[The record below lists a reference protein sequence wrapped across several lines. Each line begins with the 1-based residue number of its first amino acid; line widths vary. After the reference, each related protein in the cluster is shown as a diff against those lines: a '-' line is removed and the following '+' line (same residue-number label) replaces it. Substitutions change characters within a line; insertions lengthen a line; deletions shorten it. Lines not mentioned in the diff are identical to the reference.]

1 MGILKVMRE
10 EVKPLIYK
18 QENPEPQVQSIDKLS
33 ASEKVEISKEPDE
46 EYYDEEDDK
55 KYSMS

>member
-1 MGILKVMRE
+1 
-10 EVKPLIYK
+10 
-18 QENPEPQVQSIDKLS
+18 VQSIDKLS

-55 KYSMS
+55 KDSMS

>member
-33 ASEKVEISKEPDE
+33 ASEKVEISKEPVE

-55 KYSMS
+55 KDSMS